1 MTSSLALKKRKE
13 MCPIWNFGYAD
24 SPLGGWEDHYIT
36 PGGTH
41 ECHPNYKAI
50 PIGNPY
56 GFMVCIKRRQPP
68 QPKAYIGGNL
78 PGENQNGSSHF
89 EENPQDGYS
98 QGSSHLEE
106 NPQDGYHKYMV
117 NLYDPNIKEPIQPY
131 NPYYMKDRRTPY
143 QADLIREDYLDR
155 DFKYN
160 GTGIQPI
167 HVPPGNGDQGQKYF
181 EYGYSYID
189 KPPYKYDVSRLQQP
203 YPVWKAEKEYLF
215 GESKNLDKFSQIYDR
230 RRV

>member
-13 MCPIWNFGYAD
+13 MCPIWNFEQPGD
-24 SPLGGWEDHYIT
+24 SLGGWESHYIT

-41 ECHPNYKAI
+41 ECHPDYEAT

-56 GFMVCIKRRQPP
+56 GFMICRKRQLP
-68 QPKAYIGGNL
+68 QPKPELQYNNSD
-78 PGENQNGSSHF
+78 ENNS
-89 EENPQDGYS
+89 N
-98 QGSSHLEE
+98 
-106 NPQDGYHKYMV
+106 GYHKYQV
-117 NLYDPNIKEPIQPY
+117 NLYDPNIKTPVQPY

-160 GTGIQPI
+160 GTGVKAI
-167 HVPPGNGDQGQKYF
+167 HTPPGTGDSGEKYY

-189 KPPYKYDVSRLQQP
+189 RPPYKYDITRLQQP
-203 YPVWKAEKEYLF
+203 YPVWKAEKEFLY
-215 GESKNLDKFSQIYDR
+215 GESETLDKFDQQYNR